1 MRKLLLTCLLTCYL
15 ILAITGYKN
24 TNENNLIAP
33 YPAITEYIQNTHS
46 PNQIQD
52 SIPTISEDPEEP
64 TYLDELVFPPPNLGD
79 LSYTGN
85 PYTIIND
92 NIPYF
97 TEAEKTCLDPFEN
110 FSDLDDFG
118 RCGACYANVCE
129 ELMPTEKRE
138 EIGMVRPS
146 GWHTIRYD
154 HVDGK
159 YLYNRCHLIGF
170 QLSGENANTKNLI
183 TGTRYLNVQGMLPFE
198 NMVADYVHDTDNH
211 VLYRATPIFNESDL
225 VAKGVLM
232 EAYSV
237 EDDGQ
242 GIQFNVFCFNV
253 QPGVRLDYATGD
265 SWADETIQEANRED
279 VTINTT
285 EQHDGEC
292 IPYILNT
299 RSKKV
304 HLPTCSSVM
313 EISAHN
319 REEILIYDVQSELF
333 DAGYS
338 PCKNCHPF

>member
-1 MRKLLLTCLLTCYL
+1 MRKLLLSCLFASYL
-15 ILAITGYKN
+15 ILTMAGCKN
-24 TNENNLIAP
+24 TNENNPVAP
-33 YPAITEYIQNTHS
+33 YPTITEYIQNTHS

-52 SIPTISEDPEEP
+52 SIPTISEDPEES
-64 TYLDELVFPPPNLGD
+64 TYLEELVFPPKNLGD
-79 LSYTGN
+79 LSYTGT
-85 PYTIIND
+85 PYAILND
-92 NIPYF
+92 NVPYF
-97 TEAEKTCLDPFEN
+97 TDTEKAGLDPFED
-110 FSDLDDFG
+110 FSDLDDLG
-118 RCGACYANVCE
+118 RCGTCYANVCR

-198 NMVADYVHDTDNH
+198 NMVADYVLDTDNH
-211 VLYRATPIFNESDL
+211 VLYRVTPIFNKSDL

-265 SWADETIQEANRED
+265 SRVDETIQEANWED

-319 REEILIYDVQSELF
+319 REEVLIYDVQSELI